1 MLIAGKS
8 LKEMDVLK
16 KGLHQTF
23 DMKDLGHANHILG
36 MRITRDRNQHLLHLS
51 QEEYI
56 GKVLHRFHM
65 EGGKTI
71 STPLPPH
78 MKLSAKDSPQ
88 SDSERAEMAKIPYAS
103 ACGSLMYAMV
113 ATRPDIAFAVG
124 VISRYMANP
133 GKKHWDA
140 VKGIM
145 RYLKGTKEMC
155 ICFGKHD
162 AIVHGMGTQTQ
173 TMQVIQIT
181 GSLLPVM
188 FSLLQVVQFHGYLV
202 YRDALPC
209 LLLRQ
214 SMLQLLR
221 LARRP
226 YGLLGLWHI
235 WDSLVMFRSCIVTVR
250 VPSSWHEILFSMQR
264 RSILM

>member
-1 MLIAGKS
+1 MRGYLLIS
-8 LKEMDVLK
+8 
-16 KGLHQTF
+16 F
-23 DMKDLGHANHILG
+23 DMKDLGHASHILG
-36 MRITRDRNQHLLHLS
+36 MRITRDRNQHLLYLS

-78 MKLSAKDSPQ
+78 MKLSTKDSPQ
-88 SDSERAEMAKIPYAS
+88 NDSERAEMAKIPYAS

-140 VKGIM
+140 VKGVM

-162 AIVHGMGTQTQ
+162 SIVHGYTDSDYARHPDNRKST
-173 TMQVIQIT
+173 TEYVAAAEACKE
-181 GSLLPVM
+181 
-188 FSLLQVVQFHGYLV
+188 
-202 YRDALPC
+202 ALW
-209 LLLRQ
+209 
-214 SMLQLLR
+214 
-221 LARRP
+221 LAR
-226 YGLLGLWHI
+226 LVADLGFPGDIPFLHC
-235 WDSLVMFRSCIVTVR
+235 DSQSTIQLARNPVF
-250 VPSSWHEILFSMQR
+250 HAR